1 MAKTGT
7 ILLFA
12 GNKVPKD
19 WHWCDGTSMSIS
31 SNTPLFVTLRTEFG
45 GDGAR
50 AFNLPKLDDK
60 FGMRYMICINGDF
73 ATEINYDIDFS
84 EDNFMGTVVPFTGNE
99 APKNWVFCDGKQLD
113 YRSNDQG
120 LCTVIN
126 DRFDTTNRKNYV
138 LPNTGGEHHII
149 CKFGIMP

>member
-50 AFNLPKLDDK
+50 AFGDDLARRATV
-60 FGMRYMICINGDF
+60 FGGGRGGVLLRYR
-73 ATEINYDIDFS
+73 
-84 EDNFMGTVVPFTGNE
+84 
-99 APKNWVFCDGKQLD
+99 W
-113 YRSNDQG
+113 
-120 LCTVIN
+120 
-126 DRFDTTNRKNYV
+126 
-138 LPNTGGEHHII
+138 
-149 CKFGIMP
+149 